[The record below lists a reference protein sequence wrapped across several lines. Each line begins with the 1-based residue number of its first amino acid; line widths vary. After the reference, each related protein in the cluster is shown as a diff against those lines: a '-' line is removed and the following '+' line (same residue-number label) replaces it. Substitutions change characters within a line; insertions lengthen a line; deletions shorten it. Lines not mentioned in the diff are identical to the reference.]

1 MPISP
6 LSLPTVQASVPLLSR
21 QPTTANVDACLILH
35 TIRCIMVCRMRNDD
49 TPTPPQRRLRARL
62 RPRQAADVSAPRAYP
77 TLATAIA
84 AFGASLVAKSP
95 RTAENYRSA
104 LARFTEYLRDHG
116 HDPVVMSTDQ
126 IEATVLEA
134 FYIWLLDHHG
144 RDHKRTAV
152 TYLSGV
158 RAFLSYLDRHDQ
170 LHASLSYE
178 RMKAGLRDL
187 VGRLPY
193 PTPRIDDAIA
203 RVVMYVTDLPVPPP
217 HGKLDQA
224 RLTLLRDRAIIT
236 TLYGT
241 ALRRAELA
249 SLTRAD
255 VADGRLREA
264 IITGKGGKER
274 IVFFDEPSLAAICAY
289 LAARNDTYRP
299 LFLRHD
305 DARGAPQRGGETYR
319 LSGHAIW
326 TIVTTYGRHAGVEL
340 TPHHLR
346 HLRARVLLN
355 RGMSLSLLQDL
366 LGHSSPDTTKRIYA
380 QHSQA
385 HLRQAVAQ
393 YSVSA
398 QEVAERAR

>member
-1 MPISP
+1 M
-6 LSLPTVQASVPLLSR
+6 
-21 QPTTANVDACLILH
+21 
-35 TIRCIMVCRMRNDD
+35 
-49 TPTPPQRRLRARL
+49 TPSATRLRATR
-62 RPRQAADVSAPRAYP
+62 RARAITPAEPAATRSYP
-77 TLATAIA
+77 PLADAMTA
-84 AFGASLVAKSP
+84 FSASLVAKSP
-95 RTAENYRSA
+95 RTAQNYQSA
-104 LARFTEYLRDHG
+104 LVRFSEYLRDQNC
-116 HDPVVMSTDQ
+116 DPSVMSTAA
-126 IEATVLEA
+126 INPAVLES
-134 FYIWLLDHHG
+134 FYIWLLDTRG
-144 RDHKRTAV
+144 RDHKRTAI

-158 RAFLSYLDRHDQ
+158 RAFLAYLDRHEH
-170 LHASLSYE
+170 LPAGLSYE

-203 RVVMYVTDLPVPPP
+203 QVVVYVNGLPVPAPQ
-217 HGKLDQA
+217 GKTDQA
-224 RLTLLRDRAIIT
+224 RLALLRDRAIIT

-255 VADGRLREA
+255 VQDGRLAEA

-274 IVFFDEPSLAAICAY
+274 IVFFDEPSLAAIHAY
-289 LAARNDTYRP
+289 LAARGDSYRP

-305 DARGAPQRGGETYR
+305 DARGQPTRGGDNYR

-326 TIVTTYGRHAGVEL
+326 TIVTSYGRLAGVEL

-393 YSVSA
+393 YSLSA
-398 QEVAERAR
+398 EEVAQGGR

>member
-1 MPISP
+1 
-6 LSLPTVQASVPLLSR
+6 
-21 QPTTANVDACLILH
+21 
-35 TIRCIMVCRMRNDD
+35 MVCTMRNDD
-49 TPTPPQRRLRARL
+49 TPTPRRRLRARP
-62 RPRQAADVSAPRAYP
+62 RPRQTADVPAPHAYP
-77 TLATAIA
+77 TLATAST

-104 LARFTEYLRDHG
+104 LARFAEYLRDQG
-116 HDPVVMSTDQ
+116 RNPDVMSTDQ
-126 IEATVLEA
+126 IEATVLES

-203 RVVMYVTDLPVPPP
+203 RVVTYVNSLPIPAP
-217 HGKLDQA
+217 HGKTDQA

-274 IVFFDEPSLAAICAY
+274 IVFFDEPSLAAIQAY

-319 LSGHAIW
+319 LSGHAVW
-326 TIVTTYGRHAGVEL
+326 TIVTTYGRLAGVEL

-346 HLRARVLLN
+346 HLKARVLLN

-393 YSVSA
+393 YSISA
-398 QEVAERAR
+398 EEVAERSS

>member
-1 MPISP
+1 M
-6 LSLPTVQASVPLLSR
+6 SR
-21 QPTTANVDACLILH
+21 EE
-35 TIRCIMVCRMRNDD
+35 
-49 TPTPPQRRLRARL
+49 TPAPSHRRLRARL
-62 RPRQAADVSAPRAYP
+62 RPRQTAETPAPRAYP
-77 TLATAIA
+77 TLAAATR
-84 AFGASLVAKSP
+84 AFGTSLVAKSP
-95 RTAENYRSA
+95 RTAANYHSA
-104 LARFTEYLRDHG
+104 LARFAEYLRDQG
-116 HDPVVMSTDQ
+116 HNPDVMSTS
-126 IEATVLEA
+126 ELEGSVLES

-158 RAFLSYLDRHDQ
+158 RAFLSYLDRHEH
-170 LHASLSYE
+170 LHPGLSYE

-203 RVVMYVTDLPVPPP
+203 RVVTYVTSLPVPAPQ
-217 HGKLDQA
+217 GKLDQA

-249 SLTRAD
+249 SLSRAD
-255 VADGRLREA
+255 VQDGRLAEA

-274 IVFFDEPSLAAICAY
+274 VVFFDAPSLAAIRAY
-289 LAARNDTYRP
+289 LTARSDTYRP

-305 DARGAPQRGGETYR
+305 DARGQPTRGGETYR
-319 LSGHAIW
+319 LSGHAVW
-326 TIVTTYGRHAGVEL
+326 TIVTSYGRLAGVEL

-346 HLRARVLLN
+346 HLKARVLLN

-393 YSVSA
+393 YSISA
-398 QEVAERAR
+398 EEVAERSS